1 MKQVI
6 AAIAVAVLGS
16 TTAGY
21 AADLSHGSAIYTF
34 AQRQPQP
41 PRSTQAP
48 PTLSSD
54 VIKQAQ
60 QKLKDLGF
68 YEGEIDGKLNSE
80 TQEAINEFQDDN
92 NLARF
97 IHGSSVRVRDAVVEG
112 VVLRGVEDAGN
123 RGLRFRRGSC
133 SGASGPVDYG
143 GSLAIRSARLA
154 KLAW

>member
-6 AAIAVAVLGS
+6 VAVAVAVLGS

-21 AADLSHGSAIYTF
+21 AADLVTSPGHGSAIYTF
-34 AQRQPQP
+34 AQRQTQA

-54 VIKQAQ
+54 VIKQVQ

-68 YEGEIDGKLNSE
+68 YEGESDGKLNSE

-92 NLARF
+92 NLA
-97 IHGSSVRVRDAVVEG
+97 IT
-112 VVLRGVEDAGN
+112 
-123 RGLRFRRGSC
+123 
-133 SGASGPVDYG
+133 
-143 GSLAIRSARLA
+143 GSLNAETIEALQKTKQR
-154 KLAW
+154 